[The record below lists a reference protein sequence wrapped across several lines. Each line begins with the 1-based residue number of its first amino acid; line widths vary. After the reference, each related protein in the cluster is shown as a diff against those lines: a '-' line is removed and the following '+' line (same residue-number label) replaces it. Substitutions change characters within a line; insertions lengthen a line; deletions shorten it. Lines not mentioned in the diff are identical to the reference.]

1 MKTMRTQS
9 KQTEM
14 KTMKRQPKQYKAI
27 RYSARNQ
34 QTTLQPDF
42 DTTQ

>member
-1 MKTMRTQS
+1 MKTQP

-14 KTMKRQPKQYKAI
+14 KTMKRQPKQYKNI